1 MRLAP
6 MISVARV
13 TKVSDGVTL
22 LDNVTFDVEKGT
34 CIGVVDTERD
44 AHRELL
50 HMLATLTLPSSGTIS
65 IGGTDAIKHPLSAR
79 RRIAYADLGL
89 AAGTGLR
96 VAEYLWLVART
107 RGAASEHSA
116 YEMANRVD
124 LDLQSPVDR
133 LAPDRRRM
141 LALVAALSAQ
151 TDVILLDTPPCGP
164 TTATADACVQLIHE
178 TIEKG
183 ATIVAGADD
192 ALDLAAICDDVFTFR
207 AGRLTRA
214 AEQSA

>member
-1 MRLAP
+1 
-6 MISVARV
+6 MISVARL

-44 AHRELL
+44 AHRKLL
-50 HMLATLTLPSSGTIS
+50 HILATLTLPSSGEIS

-79 RRIAYADLGL
+79 RRIAFAGLGL
-89 AAGTGLR
+89 TAGAGLR

-107 RGAASEHSA
+107 RSAASEHSA
-116 YEMANRVD
+116 YDMAKRVD
-124 LDLQSPVDR
+124 LDLQSSVDG
-133 LAPDRRRM
+133 LAPEHRRT
-141 LALVAALSAQ
+141 LALVTALSSS

-164 TTATADACVQLIHE
+164 TTATADACVQLIRE
-178 TIEKG
+178 AIEKG
-183 ATIVAGADD
+183 ATVVAGADD

-207 AGRLTRA
+207 AGRFTRA
-214 AEQSA
+214 AAQSA